1 MYVTCLSVIK
11 SGNSVRF
18 IDDERLLDFT
28 GASVAGAVGGIGW
41 VGHIGTSRC
50 GLGSFVGDAIVV
62 NGDSGSDSE
71 DRDWFLL
78 ADGDVDANDIT
89 SSGWCGDVVF
99 FGLFFGDEINRD
111 FVNGSWSIFGSI
123 LSIVQSPDTLS
134 TSRS

>member
-1 MYVTCLSVIK
+1 MTCLSGIK

-28 GASVAGAVGGIGW
+28 GGSAAGAVGGVGW
-41 VGHIGTSRC
+41 IGHIGTSRC
-50 GLGSFVGDAIVV
+50 GLGAFVGDAIVV

-78 ADGDVDANDIT
+78 AGGDVDANDIT
-89 SSGWCGDVVF
+89 SSGWCIGDGTF

-111 FVNGSWSIFGSI
+111 FVIGSWSIFDST

-134 TSRS
+134 TSWS